1 MAFKTITSLDADVT
15 IALGGTNKKLGKP
28 NPQQIEGFYLGKRE
42 VEDRKKKSG
51 KSAIY
56 YFQTP
61 KGNVGVWGKT
71 DLDRKM
77 QGVTPGVMVR
87 ATCTGTRETP
97 NGDMYTFKVE
107 VDEDNTIEVVGLSA
121 GADSS
126 NEGYVEE
133 ESLEDDGSAYGGL
146 SASTE
151 DLDNED
157 AEQDAALAAAAVKAA
172 NKAKVQALLNGK
184 GKKA

>member
-1 MAFKTITSLDADVT
+1 MAFKTITSLDSDIT
-15 IALGGTNKKLGKP
+15 IALGGTNKKTGKA
-28 NPQQIEGFYLGKRE
+28 NAQQIEGFYLGKRE

-107 VDEDNTIEVVGLSA
+107 VDEDNAIEVVGLSA
-121 GADSS
+121 GVDSS
-126 NEGYVEE
+126 EEGFA
-133 ESLEDDGSAYGGL
+133 DDN
-146 SASTE
+146 
-151 DLDNED
+151 DLDVSVSNTEEYSTQDADDED
-157 AEQDAALAAAAVKAA
+157 AAQEAALAAAAAKAA
-172 NKAKVQALLNGK
+172 KKAQLQALLNGK